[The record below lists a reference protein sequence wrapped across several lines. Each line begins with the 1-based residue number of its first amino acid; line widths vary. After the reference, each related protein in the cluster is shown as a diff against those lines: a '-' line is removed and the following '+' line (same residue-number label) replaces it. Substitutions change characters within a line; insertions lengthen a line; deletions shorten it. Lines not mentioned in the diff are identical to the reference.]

1 MSAVEPLGAG
11 KETVVDPTSGE
22 PWPSSFTAMTVPAHR
37 DFVASIR
44 ALARSSAVL
53 ADLSLDDVEELQIAV
68 DEAATLLLPL
78 VDPEAK
84 WLTARFD
91 IEPSRLLTS
100 LSLHC
105 RLGERVDRSGLAW
118 LMLTAIDPDLIV
130 TEDGPVV
137 TMTITRGRSGATP

>member
-1 MSAVEPLGAG
+1 
-11 KETVVDPTSGE
+11 
-22 PWPSSFTAMTVPAHR
+22 MTVPAHR

-44 ALARSSAVL
+44 AIARSSAVL

-78 VDPEAK
+78 VDPDAK

-91 IEPSRLLTS
+91 IERGAVTIG

-105 RLGERVDRSGLAW
+105 RAGQTLDRSGLAW
-118 LMLTAIDPDLIV
+118 LMLTAIDPNLV
-130 TEDGPVV
+130 VLEDGGVV
-137 TMTITRGRSGATP
+137 TVTISHARSDATT